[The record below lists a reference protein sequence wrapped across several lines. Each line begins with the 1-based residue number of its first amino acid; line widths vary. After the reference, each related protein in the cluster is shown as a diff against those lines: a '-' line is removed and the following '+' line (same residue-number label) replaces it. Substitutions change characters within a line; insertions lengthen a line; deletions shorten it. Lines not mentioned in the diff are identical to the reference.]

1 MPRAF
6 IIVID
11 SFGLGEAPDAAAFG
25 DTGADTLG
33 HIAEHC
39 AAGKADVGGL
49 RQGPLRLPNLTRLGL
64 GRAARAST
72 GNTPAGL
79 EDDGDITGAYGF
91 ASETSFGKDTP
102 SGHWEMAGLPV
113 LFDWGF
119 FPKTE
124 PCFPAD
130 SIDELVSQCD
140 LPGILG
146 NCHAS
151 GTEIIERLG
160 ETHIQTGKPI
170 CYTSADSVFQI
181 AAHEEHFGLERLLD
195 ICNTAKKIL
204 EPLSIGRVI
213 ARPFIGETPETFQRT
228 ANRKDLTTPPHGPTV
243 LNRVIDAGGEVIS
256 IGKISDIFAGSGVS
270 EVLKAGDTDGLVDHT
285 LTQIE
290 TAVDGTL
297 VFTNLVDFD
306 SLYGHRRNVAGY
318 AAALEVL
325 DKRIPEIEAKLKTG
339 DLVILSA
346 DHGCDPTWPG
356 SDHTRENIPVI
367 MFGPE
372 VPATDLGGRDTFADI
387 GQTVAA
393 HLNVAPLDYGTSCLV
408 GAAS

>member
-1 MPRAF
+1 MSRAF

-25 DTGADTLG
+25 DVGADTLG
-33 HIAEHC
+33 HIAEYC
-39 AAGKADVGGL
+39 ASGKADVDGL
-49 RQGPLRLPNLTRLGL
+49 RRGKLNVPNLVRLGL
-64 GRAARAST
+64 GRAAQLST
-72 GNTPAGL
+72 GKTPVGL
-79 EDDGDITGAYGF
+79 EDDGHITGAYGY

-119 FPKTE
+119 FPKTV
-124 PCFPAD
+124 PCFPD
-130 SIDELVSQCD
+130 DVIEELVRRCD

-151 GTEIIERLG
+151 GTEIIAELG
-160 ETHIQTGKPI
+160 LEHIRTGKPI

-181 AAHEEHFGLERLLD
+181 AVHEEHFGLERLLD
-195 ICNTAKKIL
+195 ICVTAKEIL

-213 ARPFIGETPETFQRT
+213 ARPFVGDQPDNFKRT
-228 ANRKDLTTPPHGPTV
+228 ANRKDLTSPPHGPTV
-243 LNRVIDAGGEVIS
+243 LNRVTDAGGKVIS
-256 IGKISDIFAGSGVS
+256 IGKISDIFAGSGIS
-270 EVLKAGDTDGLVDHT
+270 EVLKAGDTDGLVD
-285 LTQIE
+285 LTIEQIKSVE
-290 TAVDGTL
+290 DETL

-306 SLYGHRRNVAGY
+306 SLYGHRRNVPGY
-318 AAALEVL
+318 AAELEAL
-325 DKRIPEIEAKLKTG
+325 DKRIPEIEVVLLPG

-367 MFGPE
+367 MFGPNIP
-372 VPATDLGGRDTFADI
+372 VLDLGGRDTFADI
-387 GQTVAA
+387 GQTVAN
-393 HLNVAPLDYGTSCLV
+393 HLNVAPLDYGTNCLSG
-408 GAAS
+408 GAV